1 MILLPAGLRRQLCA
15 RLRRRTEEQGA
26 AMQDR
31 LVAVVWRDPRVDQA
45 NTYTR
50 EEIAVRA
57 LPYFTTFGLLARDD
71 QEVVAVAAEQGEDGA
86 FRGVTYI
93 LRPLVKEI
101 IPICSWPKAPRRGRH
116 PCAAAAPA

>member
-1 MILLPAGLRRQLCA
+1 MR
-15 RLRRRTEEQGA
+15 
-26 AMQDR
+26 DR

-71 QEVVAVAAEQGEDGA
+71 EEVVAVAAEQGEDGA

-101 IPICSWPKAPRRGRH
+101 IPICGWPKRPRRKGLRR
-116 PCAAAAPA
+116 AVKAPAATAPVPGLGDVDRID

>member
-1 MILLPAGLRRQLCA
+1 MK
-15 RLRRRTEEQGA
+15 
-26 AMQDR
+26 DR

-45 NTYTR
+45 DTYTR

-71 QEVVAVAAEQGEDGA
+71 EQVVAVAAEQGEDGA

-101 IPICSWPKAPRRGRH
+101 VPICLWPKKPRGGR
-116 PCAAAAPA
+116 PREKKKEPKTAAATVPGLGDIDRID

>member
-1 MILLPAGLRRQLCA
+1 MR
-15 RLRRRTEEQGA
+15 
-26 AMQDR
+26 DR

-50 EEIAVRA
+50 EEIAVRG

-71 QEVVAVAAEQGEDGA
+71 EEVVAVAAEQGEDGA

-101 IPICSWPKAPRRGRH
+101 IPICEWPKRPRGARPPR
-116 PCAAAAPA
+116 PKNKTPAATPANVPGLGDVDRID

>member
-1 MILLPAGLRRQLCA
+1 MR
-15 RLRRRTEEQGA
+15 
-26 AMQDR
+26 DR

-50 EEIAVRA
+50 EEIAVRG

-71 QEVVAVAAEQGEDGA
+71 QEVIAVAAEQGEDGA

-93 LRPLVKEI
+93 MRPLVKEI
-101 IPICSWPKAPRRGRH
+101 IPICAWPKRPGGARRPRAKKAPV
-116 PCAAAAPA
+116 AAAVTVPGLGDVDRID

>member
-1 MILLPAGLRRQLCA
+1 MR
-15 RLRRRTEEQGA
+15 
-26 AMQDR
+26 DR

-50 EEIAVRA
+50 EEIAVRT

-71 QEVVAVAAEQGEDGA
+71 EEVVAVAAEQGEDGA

-101 IPICSWPKAPRRGRH
+101 IPICGWPKSPRRGGH
-116 PCAAAAPA
+116 PRSKRAAAVAAAVPGLGDVDRID

>member
-1 MILLPAGLRRQLCA
+1 MK
-15 RLRRRTEEQGA
+15 
-26 AMQDR
+26 DR

-50 EEIAVRA
+50 EEIAVRT
-57 LPYFTTFGLLARDD
+57 LPVFTTFGLLARNDE
-71 QEVVAVAAEQGEDGA
+71 EVVAVAAEQGEDGA

-101 IPICSWPKAPRRGRH
+101 IPICEWPKPRRSPRH
-116 PCAAAAPA
+116 RATTPATTPVRDPDGGDTDRID

>member
-1 MILLPAGLRRQLCA
+1 MR
-15 RLRRRTEEQGA
+15 
-26 AMQDR
+26 DR

-50 EEIAVRA
+50 EEIAVLA
-57 LPYFTTFGLLARDD
+57 LPFFTTFGLLARDD
-71 QEVVAVAAEQGEDGA
+71 AEVVAVAAEQGEDGA

-101 IPICSWPKAPRRGRH
+101 IPICFWPKGLRSARRPRVKAREEKAV
-116 PCAAAAPA
+116 AAAVPGLGDIDRIE

>member
-1 MILLPAGLRRQLCA
+1 
-15 RLRRRTEEQGA
+15 
-26 AMQDR
+26 MQDR

-50 EEIAVRA
+50 EEIAVRT

-71 QEVVAVAAEQGEDGA
+71 QDVVAVAAEQGEDGS

-101 IPICSWPKAPRRGRH
+101 IPICSWPKSRRHARRPRARR
-116 PCAAAAPA
+116 PSAAVAATTPGVSDVDRID

>member
-1 MILLPAGLRRQLCA
+1 
-15 RLRRRTEEQGA
+15 
-26 AMQDR
+26 
-31 LVAVVWRDPRVDQA
+31 VDQA

-71 QEVVAVAAEQGEDGA
+71 EEVVAVAAEQGEDGA

-101 IPICSWPKAPRRGRH
+101 IPICGWPKTRRGRH
-116 PCAAAAPA
+116 PRARRAEAPLAKAGEVHGLGDLDRID

>member
-1 MILLPAGLRRQLCA
+1 MR
-15 RLRRRTEEQGA
+15 
-26 AMQDR
+26 DR

-45 NTYTR
+45 DTYTR

-71 QEVVAVAAEQGEDGA
+71 EQVVAVAAEQGEDGA

-101 IPICSWPKAPRRGRH
+101 IPICPWPKRSRGGRRPRAKK
-116 PCAAAAPA
+116 PVPAALATVPGLGDVDRID

>member
-1 MILLPAGLRRQLCA
+1 MK
-15 RLRRRTEEQGA
+15 
-26 AMQDR
+26 DR

-50 EEIAVRA
+50 EEIAVRG

-71 QEVVAVAAEQGEDGA
+71 AEVVAVAAEQGEDGA

-101 IPICSWPKAPRRGRH
+101 IPICEWPKRPRGARGPRAKRKTVTT
-116 PCAAAAPA
+116 PVAAIPGLGDVDRID

>member
-1 MILLPAGLRRQLCA
+1 MR
-15 RLRRRTEEQGA
+15 
-26 AMQDR
+26 DR

-57 LPYFTTFGLLARDD
+57 LPFFTTFGLLARDD
-71 QEVVAVAAEQGEDGA
+71 DEVVAVAAEQGEDGA

-101 IPICSWPKAPRRGRH
+101 IPICFWPKAFRGARRAREKTREKAVAGAVPGLGDIDRI
-116 PCAAAAPA
+116 

>member
-1 MILLPAGLRRQLCA
+1 MR
-15 RLRRRTEEQGA
+15 
-26 AMQDR
+26 DR

-50 EEIAVRA
+50 EEIALRT

-101 IPICSWPKAPRRGRH
+101 IPICSWPKGPRRARQPRAALAPGAPRTPPELGDLDRID
-116 PCAAAAPA
+116 

>member
-1 MILLPAGLRRQLCA
+1 MR
-15 RLRRRTEEQGA
+15 
-26 AMQDR
+26 DR

-50 EEIAVRA
+50 EEIAVRG

-71 QEVVAVAAEQGEDGA
+71 EEVVAVAAEQGEDGA

-101 IPICSWPKAPRRGRH
+101 IPICFWPKGPRGARRPRRKAEPKLALATVPGLGDIDRID
-116 PCAAAAPA
+116 

>member
-1 MILLPAGLRRQLCA
+1 MR
-15 RLRRRTEEQGA
+15 
-26 AMQDR
+26 DR

-50 EEIAVRA
+50 DEIAVRA

-71 QEVVAVAAEQGEDGA
+71 EEVVAVAAEQGEDGS

-101 IPICSWPKAPRRGRH
+101 IPICAWPKGPRRVRGPRT
-116 PCAAAAPA
+116 AAAPAAVTRSPELGDIDRID

>member
-1 MILLPAGLRRQLCA
+1 MK
-15 RLRRRTEEQGA
+15 
-26 AMQDR
+26 DR

-71 QEVVAVAAEQGEDGA
+71 AEVVAVAAEQGEDGA

-101 IPICSWPKAPRRGRH
+101 IPICAWPKTPRGSRH
-116 PCAAAAPA
+116 PRTKAAPDKAVPAPDLGDVDRID

>member
-1 MILLPAGLRRQLCA
+1 MR
-15 RLRRRTEEQGA
+15 
-26 AMQDR
+26 DR

-50 EEIAVRA
+50 EEIAVRT

-71 QEVVAVAAEQGEDGA
+71 EDVVAVAAEQGEDGA

-101 IPICSWPKAPRRGRH
+101 IPICSWPKTARH
-116 PCAAAAPA
+116 PGRRHGKRAAAEIAGAAPALGDIDRID

>member
-1 MILLPAGLRRQLCA
+1 MR
-15 RLRRRTEEQGA
+15 
-26 AMQDR
+26 DR

-50 EEIAVRA
+50 EEIAVRT

-71 QEVVAVAAEQGEDGA
+71 EEVVAVAAEQGEDGA

-101 IPICSWPKAPRRGRH
+101 IPICSWPKTPRHGSH
-116 PCAAAAPA
+116 PRAKRAAVAVGAAVPGLGDLDRID

>member
-1 MILLPAGLRRQLCA
+1 MR
-15 RLRRRTEEQGA
+15 
-26 AMQDR
+26 DR

-50 EEIAVRA
+50 EEIAVRT

-71 QEVVAVAAEQGEDGA
+71 EEVVAVAAEQGEDGA

-101 IPICSWPKAPRRGRH
+101 IPICSWPKAARGRRHPRPRRAEL
-116 PCAAAAPA
+116 AAAKTGHVPGLGDVDRID